1 MAPSITKI
9 RSLPPSAQLT
19 AQRMGLTGFP
29 EGTWSFN
36 MNHDLADMGKVMQVR
51 DLKEAAR
58 KSRVNDYATAMK
70 PYTTDRTQL
79 TFPPL
84 IFSAD
89 GWLIDGN
96 HRNLAAVQLGWL
108 TFPAFTISFSY
119 QNQAT
124 AILDQFLELAALCNV
139 SHGDNLD
146 RENVAKII
154 ERLAKDDSSAA
165 DLGKRLGIPRSTVQ
179 NVLWARTARLRAERL
194 DVPCEADH
202 VFRTHLAEIGRLD
215 KTFTDDV
222 FAALVNL
229 TVKGKLRTGEQ
240 KAVIQQVESQTT
252 TQGKLDLIEAEMS
265 GRDGIVS
272 NRATKPS
279 PAAQLRQALGKV
291 NAGDLGMKLEKD
303 PKHWDTHKRQLRE
316 GIANM
321 EKILGLQHQME
332 DDFRRNQKA

>member
-29 EGTWSFN
+29 EGTWSFS
-36 MNHDLADMGKVMQVR
+36 MNHELADMDKVMQVR
-51 DLKEAAR
+51 DLKEAVR
-58 KSRVNDYATAMK
+58 KSRVNDYATALR

-89 GWLIDGN
+89 GYLIDGN
-96 HRNLAAVQLGWL
+96 HRNLAAAQLGWM
-108 TFPAFTISFSY
+108 TFPAFTINFSY

-154 ERLAKDDSSAA
+154 ERLAKDDSSAS

-194 DVPCEADH
+194 QVPYQADH
-202 VFRTHLAEIGRLD
+202 VYRTHLAELGRLD

-222 FAALVNL
+222 FESLMNL
-229 TVKGKLRTGEQ
+229 TVKGKLRSGEQ
-240 KAVIQQVESQTT
+240 KAVIMQVESQTT
-252 TQGKLDLIEAEMS
+252 VQGKLDLIEAEMT
-265 GRDGIVS
+265 GRDGIVN

-291 NAGDLGMKLEKD
+291 NKDDPGDLVEPLEVNWKIHKD
-303 PKHWDTHKRQLRE
+303 AMRAGIDQLTKALNLQYQLEEDLRQS
-316 GIANM
+316 
-321 EKILGLQHQME
+321 
-332 DDFRRNQKA
+332 RRA